1 MTNLPQNEAPRAYP
15 ETSNAVLALL
25 LAIAAWLLGFS
36 LITAIPGW
44 WLAKAELSAIRE
56 GRRDP
61 SQQGLAQAAY
71 WLAIANIVLSVIG
84 CCVGIAFF
92 STIMGALGLAAVG
105 SQPH

>member
-1 MTNLPQNEAPRAYP
+1 MNFPQNEAPRSYS

-25 LAIAAWLLGFS
+25 LAIAAWVLGFS
-36 LITAIPGW
+36 LITAIPAW
-44 WLAKAELSAIRE
+44 WLARAELAGIRE

-84 CCVGIAFF
+84 CCIGIAFF
-92 STIMGALGLAAVG
+92 TTIMGALGFAAAG
-105 SQPH
+105 SQAH